1 MPTVEPVIAARQ
13 IWHAPQPTLFTT
25 THPAVT
31 VVGADVAAVVT
42 AGVGAGVAADVI
54 VVVLVVKQS
63 CGVVAHKQSK
73 STCQCCYYKHN

>member
-13 IWHAPQPTLFTT
+13 IWHAPQPTTS
-25 THPAVT
+25 HPAVT

-54 VVVLVVKQS
+54 VVVLVVAL
-63 CGVVAHKQSK
+63 AHVQ
-73 STCQCCYYKHN
+73 